1 MSLFYSLFAL
11 FISVLLSWLC
21 LFLFFN
27 LPDVG
32 RIILSVFFGVCI
44 FQLANYFYIGYV
56 DPFIVLA
63 VVISFVFSL
72 VFVIFL
78 EVFLCCF
85 LDRKIR
91 KQTMNELNQGDTE
104 SGK

>member
-1 MSLFYSLFAL
+1 MSLFYYLFSLS
-11 FISVLLSWLC
+11 ISVLLSWLC

-32 RIILSVFFGVCI
+32 RILLSVFFGVCI
-44 FQLANYFYIGYV
+44 FQLANYFHSGYV
-56 DPFIVLA
+56 DPFIEL
-63 VVISFVFSL
+63 VVAISFVFSL

-78 EVFLCCF
+78 EFFLCCF
-85 LDRKIR
+85 LERKLR